1 MEKCEW
7 MIRESKAY
15 ADDTPSELMKE
26 QREERVPSKCRDNCK
41 ISLYCHGDHY
51 CCCVAIETNLA
62 MWEEMKKGS
71 DVGQRY
77 CIRAKIDM
85 ASDNGCLRDPTMY
98 RYRSEEHV
106 ETGNKYK

>member
-1 MEKCEW
+1 
-7 MIRESKAY
+7 MIKEGKAY
-15 ADDTPSELMKE
+15 ADDTPSELMKS

-41 ISLYCHGDHY
+41 ISL
-51 CCCVAIETNLA
+51 CCCGNKDYFVATETNLA
-62 MWEEMKKGS
+62 MWEEMKQGS
-71 DVGQRY
+71 EDGQRY

-98 RYRSEEHV
+98 RCRSEEHV